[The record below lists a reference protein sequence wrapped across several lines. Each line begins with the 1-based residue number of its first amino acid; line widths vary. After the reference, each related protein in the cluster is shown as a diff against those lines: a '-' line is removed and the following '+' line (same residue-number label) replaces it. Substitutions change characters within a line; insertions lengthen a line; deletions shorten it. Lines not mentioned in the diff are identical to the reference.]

1 MQNSWAEHCKVALVG
16 AVGFSIT
23 GSTLDE
29 WMRLGIAFATLVYM
43 GFKAASAARDFLKNK
58 PNKNDEKMD

>member
-1 MQNSWAEHCKVALVG
+1 MQSGWAEHLKVALVG

-29 WMRLGIAFATLVYM
+29 WMRLGIAFATLIYM
-43 GFKAASAARDFLKNK
+43 GFKAATAARDFFKNK
-58 PNKNDEKMD
+58 HNNNDEKVD